1 LLHFSAAPSNDFLGE
16 KPVDS
21 ETRPFVPPD
30 RLLLGPGPSNV
41 HARVYHA
48 LSRSLVGHLD
58 PEFLRLMNEL
68 QEMLRQVFQ
77 TTNEFTIAVSGT
89 GSAGME
95 AALVNIVEP
104 GDRVVVCIAGVFGN
118 RMADIVERCGAE
130 LIRVD
135 QQWGRAVDLAQV
147 EVALKNAGPVKAVA
161 IVHAETSTG
170 VQQPLDGLGELCHR
184 HDALLIVDAVTSLG
198 GLPVE
203 VDRRQIDVCYSG
215 TQKCLSCPPGLAP
228 ITFSDRAVAAFQKRK
243 SKVQS
248 WYLDMNLIADYWSD
262 KSRAYHHTA
271 PISMNYALHEAL
283 RLVLEEGLPARFQRH
298 QKNHEALLAGL
309 AALGLEPV
317 PPEGQRLPMLNAVT
331 IPDGVDDKLV
341 RGELLHEYGIE
352 IGGGLGAFAGKVW
365 RIGLMGESSRRHHVI
380 RLLAA
385 LEEIFNRHGW
395 RSDSAMGDAVAAA
408 MEAYAG

>member
-1 LLHFSAAPSNDFLGE
+1 MQ
-16 KPVDS
+16 S
-21 ETRPFVPPD
+21 EIRPFVPPD

-41 HARVYHA
+41 HARVYQA

-58 PEFLRLMNEL
+58 PEFLRLMDEL
-68 QEMLRQVFQ
+68 QGMLRQVFQ
-77 TTNEFTIAVSGT
+77 TQNAFTIAVSGT

-95 AALVNIVEP
+95 AALVNVVDP
-104 GDRVVVCIAGVFGN
+104 GDKVIVAIAGVFGN
-118 RMADIVERCGAE
+118 RMADIAGRLGAE
-130 LIRVD
+130 AIRVE
-135 QQWGRAVDLAQV
+135 QEWGKAVDLEQV
-147 EVALKNAGPVKAVA
+147 KAALDKAGPVKAVA

-170 VQQPLDGLGELCHR
+170 ALQPLDGLGELCHR

-203 VDRRQIDVCYSG
+203 VDKRQIDVCYSG

-298 QKNHEALLAGL
+298 QKNHQALLAGL

-317 PPEGQRLPMLNAVT
+317 PPEGQRLPMLNAVK
-331 IPDGVDDKLV
+331 IPAGVDDKLV
-341 RGELLHEYGIE
+341 RTELLHRYGIE
-352 IGGGLGAFAGKVW
+352 IGGGLGAFAGNVW
-365 RIGLMGESSRRHHVI
+365 RIGLMGESSKRHHVI

-385 LEEIFNRHGW
+385 LEEIFSRHGW
-395 RSDSAMGDAVAAA
+395 RRGMGDAVVAA
-408 MEAYAG
+408 MKVYSG